1 MPFNS
6 ILLHTVRGPYV
17 VNTMNTCTNAS
28 ALEDD
33 KRLQDNIVF
42 LLYHRTYRE
51 QETFNEEYDSYRFHT
66 NIQNE
71 EISKH
76 FRILSALIN
85 N

>member
-1 MPFNS
+1 M
-6 ILLHTVRGPYV
+6 LK
-17 VNTMNTCTNAS
+17 
-28 ALEDD
+28 DD
-33 KRLQDNIVF
+33 KRLQDNIIF

-51 QETFNEEYDSYRFHT
+51 QETFNEEYDSYRFST